1 MNLNFDFY
9 TLFTQGLQSADA
21 LVAAFGIIMAAA
33 ISVSLVSKIGTW
45 VLPQPRESR
54 VSDFLPF
61 DSLLSDR
68 MTLRCSN
75 GSYVRVFKI
84 EGVDLTSAREE
95 TVLSMFEARKAWL
108 DNMADMQVTC
118 RVMTF
123 RERVEMEKNKDDFG
137 NKWLKIVDDTWRKNL
152 SRVYKNDHYIIISVA
167 DRKDAVKDL
176 NYASQS
182 VLANL
187 NDYGVK
193 VLEEKED
200 DSAEF
205 SPIYPFVRAL
215 NPITKPEPRV
225 RTAQGDQL
233 KELLTAEGI
242 HFTGEEG
249 IIKFFSGNK
258 EKYAL
263 TMGIRSSGDYMDE
276 AMISSLLAIDC
287 EMTVLHNIHPLFKP
301 KARMILVQ
309 QQKMATVTSFSSDV
323 VAQYSEALSAIEDSD
338 ADHQSLVEYSMSF
351 LLRGD
356 SLKEVE
362 FGESEVQRICR
373 LFSVTPVR
381 ENWIAQATF
390 FNQFPGYD
398 LCGRTYFY
406 LSRIVSLAVS
416 FEQLST
422 GLPRSDWGEGAITVF
437 RTMSGSP
444 YRFQFHISAA
454 ESAVAHCCI
463 IGPTGQG
470 KTTLLTFLAGQA
482 MRHGDLKVY
491 FFDRHRGAEIF
502 THMVKGKYVG
512 FSGERKNV
520 SLNPFDSRDT
530 MSNRSFLRNWLKA
543 ITMAKDALSEREAA
557 RAVTTAFDYL
567 RPEERVLSNLY
578 KSCFSPTGTMRRELY
593 RWVNPDQYGNIFN
606 AEHDSLDLST
616 NRFVAFDFTE
626 IFDDEI
632 LAAASISYIMHR
644 IHAESTD
651 TGAPALVMI
660 DETAPMLKH
669 EMFRDAFIKGLQEGR
684 KKRQAYLCAF
694 QQPNIIDTLG
704 VGDAVRGQC
713 KTMIFFRNTQATPES
728 YEKWNLTESEYDFIS
743 GKSYRDCPYAILLKR
758 PDADDGKG
766 ESVVLDV
773 NLSGLGP
780 YLKLYNS
787 GIKNVLL
794 VDSLVKELGEDG
806 FVTKYLNLDAFGA

>member
-1 MNLNFDFY
+1 MSLDFNFY
-9 TLFTQGLQSADA
+9 TLFLTGLKSIDA
-21 LVAAFGIIMAAA
+21 IVAIFGIITAAA
-33 ISVSLVSKIGTW
+33 IAISLVSKIGTW

-54 VSDFLPF
+54 VADFLPF
-61 DSLLSDR
+61 KNLLSDGA
-68 MTLRCSN
+68 TIRCDN
-75 GSYVRVFKI
+75 GTYVRVFQI

-95 TVLSMFEARKAWL
+95 TVLSMFEARKAWV

-118 RVMTF
+118 RIITI
-123 RERVEMEKNKDDFG
+123 RERAPVEGNKSDFG
-137 NKWLKIVDDTWRKNL
+137 NKWLKIVDDTWRSNL
-152 SRVYKNDHYIIISVA
+152 TRVYKNDHYLIISIE
-167 DRKDAVKDL
+167 DRKDAIKDL
-176 NYASQS
+176 NYATQS

-193 VLEEKED
+193 AMHED
-200 DSAEF
+200 DDTPAER
-205 SPIYPFVRAL
+205 SPFYPFVRVL
-215 NPITKPEPRV
+215 NPISKPAPKIRNAE
-225 RTAQGDQL
+225 GFQL
-233 KELLTAEGI
+233 KELLTADGI

-258 EKYAL
+258 EKYAIV
-263 TMGIRSSGDYMDE
+263 MGIRNSGDYMDE
-276 AMISSLLAIDC
+276 SMISSLLAIDC
-287 EMTVLHNIHPLFKP
+287 EITVLHNIHPIFKP

-309 QQKMATVTSFSSDV
+309 QQRMSGMTSFSGDV
-323 VAQYSEALSAIEDSD
+323 VEQYSEALAAIEDSD

-351 LLRGD
+351 ILKGD

-398 LCGRTYFY
+398 KCGRTYFY
-406 LSRIVSLAVS
+406 LSRVVTLAVA

-422 GLPRSDWGEGAITVF
+422 GLPRCDWGEGAITVF

-463 IGPTGQG
+463 VGPTGQG

-520 SLNPFDSRDT
+520 SLNPFDTRDT
-530 MSNRSFLRNWLKA
+530 MSNRAFLRNWLKA
-543 ITMAKDALSEREAA
+543 ITLAGDALSEREAA

-567 RPEERVLSNLY
+567 KPEERVLSNLY
-578 KSCFSPTGTMRRELY
+578 KSCFSPTGTMRRELF

-606 AEHDSLDLST
+606 AEHDSLDLSS

-626 IFDDEI
+626 IFDDDT

-644 IHAESTD
+644 INAESTD
-651 TGAPALVMI
+651 TGSPALVMI

-728 YEKWNLTESEYDFIS
+728 YEKWNLTTSEYDFIS
-743 GKSYRDCPYAILLKR
+743 GKSFRDCPYAILLKR

-773 NLSGLGP
+773 NLGGLGP

-794 VDSLVKELGEDG
+794 VDSLVKEFGEDG
-806 FVTKYLNLDAFGA
+806 FVTKYLDGMGG

>member
-9 TLFTQGLQSADA
+9 TLFTEGLQSADA
-21 LVAAFGIIMAAA
+21 LVATFGIIMAAA
-33 ISVSLVSKIGTW
+33 IAVSLVSKIGTW
-45 VLPQPRESR
+45 VLPQPKESR

-68 MTLRCSN
+68 VTLRCSN

-84 EGVDLTSAREE
+84 DGVDLTSAREE

-108 DNMADMQVTC
+108 DNMADMQITC

-137 NKWLKIVDDTWRKNL
+137 NKWLKIVDDTWRKSL
-152 SRVYKNDHYIIISVA
+152 SRVYKNDHYIIISVE

-182 VLANL
+182 VLTNL

-215 NPITKPEPRV
+215 NPITKPKPLV
-225 RTAQGDQL
+225 RTSQGDQL
-233 KELLTAEGI
+233 KELLSAEGI

-249 IIKFFSGNK
+249 VIKFFSGGK

-263 TMGIRSSGDYMDE
+263 TMGIRNSGDYMDE

-309 QQKMATVTSFSSDV
+309 QQNV

-351 LLRGD
+351 ILRGD
-356 SLKEVE
+356 SLKEIE
-362 FGESEVQRICR
+362 FGESEVQKICR

-406 LSRIVSLAVS
+406 LSRVVSLAVS

-463 IGPTGQG
+463 VGPTGQG

-482 MRHGDLKVY
+482 MRHSDLKVY

-502 THMVKGKYVG
+502 THMAKGKYVG

-530 MSNRSFLRNWLKA
+530 MSNRAFLRNWLKA

-644 IHAESTD
+644 IHAESTE
-651 TGAPALVMI
+651 TGSPALVMI

-794 VDSLVKELGEDG
+794 VDSLVKEFGEDG
-806 FVTKYLNLDAFGA
+806 FVTKYLNLDSFGE

>member
-1 MNLNFDFY
+1 MSLDFDFY
-9 TLFTQGLQSADA
+9 SLFVTGLQSLDA
-21 LVAAFGIIMAAA
+21 IVAVFGIIMAASIA
-33 ISVSLVSKIGTW
+33 VSLVSKIGAW

-54 VSDFLPF
+54 VADFLPF
-61 DSLLSDR
+61 ESLLSDR
-68 MTLRCSN
+68 TTLRCSN
-75 GSYVRVFKI
+75 GTYVRVFKI
-84 EGVDLTSAREE
+84 EGVDLTSSREE
-95 TVLSMFEARKAWL
+95 TVMSMFEARKAWL

-118 RVMTF
+118 RVFTF
-123 RERVEMEKNKDDFG
+123 RERVSMEQNKKDFG
-137 NKWLKIVDDTWRKNL
+137 NKWLNVVDDTWRQSL
-152 SRVYKNDHYIIISVA
+152 SRIYKNDHYIIISIE

-176 NYASQS
+176 NFASQS

-193 VLEEKED
+193 VLREDEED
-200 DSAEF
+200 LAEM
-205 SPIYPFVRAL
+205 SPIYPFVRTL
-215 NPITKPEPRV
+215 NPISKPLPKV
-225 RTAQGDQL
+225 RTAEGAQL
-233 KELLTAEGI
+233 KELLTADGI

-249 IIKFFSGNK
+249 VIKFFSGNK
-258 EKYAL
+258 TKYAL
-263 TMGIRSSGDYMDE
+263 TMGIRNSGDYMDE
-276 AMISSLLAIDC
+276 AMMSSLLAIDC
-287 EMTVLHNIHPLFKP
+287 EMVVLHNIHPIHKA

-309 QQKMATVTSFSSDV
+309 QQKMAGMTSFSSDV
-323 VAQYSEALSAIEDSD
+323 VTQYSEALSAIEDSD

-351 LLRGD
+351 ILKGD
-356 SLKEVE
+356 TMKEIE

-398 LCGRTYFY
+398 KCGRTYYY
-406 LSRIVSLAVS
+406 LSRIVALAVS

-463 IGPTGQG
+463 VGPTGQG

-502 THMVKGKYVG
+502 THTVKGKYVG

-530 MSNRSFLRNWLKA
+530 MSNRAFLRNWLRA
-543 ITMAKDALSEREAA
+543 ITMANDALSEREAA

-578 KSCFSPTGTMRRELY
+578 KSCFSPTGTMRRELF
-593 RWVNPDQYGNIFN
+593 RWINPDQYGNIFN
-606 AEHDSLDLST
+606 AEHDSLDLSS

-644 IHAESTD
+644 IQSESTD

-728 YEKWNLTESEYDFIS
+728 YEKWNLTEGEYDFIC
-743 GKSYRDCPYAILLKR
+743 GRSYRDCPYAILLKR

-773 NLSGLGP
+773 NLGGLGP

-794 VDSLVKELGEDG
+794 VDSLVQELGEDG
-806 FVTKYLNLDAFGA
+806 FVTKYLNLDGFGG